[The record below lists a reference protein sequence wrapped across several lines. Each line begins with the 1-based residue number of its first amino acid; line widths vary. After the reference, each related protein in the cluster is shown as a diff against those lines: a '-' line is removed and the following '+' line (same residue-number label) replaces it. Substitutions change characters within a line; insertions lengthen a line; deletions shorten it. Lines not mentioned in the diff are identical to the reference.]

1 MGKDSDKNH
10 GGPAG
15 YSHLPKVAVPQ
26 KMDEP
31 RFKGGLNNK
40 GMTTNR
46 RAKDLLKDEEVAT
59 WHANLKEG
67 SEITAYTY
75 LRRLN
80 NFCDEF
86 ETTPQALAAMNSKD
100 AYRMLVNAVQH
111 YRSREP
117 KLTGSTIKG
126 YIKAIRS
133 WLQHN
138 EVVITQKVRIVGA
151 NSTPTLKGEQT
162 PEPYVLHSVWKF
174 CDERQAALISLA
186 AFLGFRPQVFGSY
199 RGDDGLRLE
208 DLPELQVDNDHKK
221 VLFQVIPTRVI
232 VREERSKT
240 RRTYEGFLCRE
251 GCERLEKYL
260 VKRMNAGE
268 ELVPHSAII
277 ADDFGAG
284 RNITTKSIGKLI
296 RKVFRHAGF
305 PWRPLILRR
314 YYDTRLGQAVAK
326 PEIGLLEEWVTF
338 WMGHLG
344 DIEAHYRLHKK
355 LSDSLLEQMREAYRR
370 ASESMLQTVEL
381 HRNDASKIRRELRA
395 MTLSLAG
402 FADEEVKG
410 LDLDKSTTKELQRLI
425 KEKLS
430 LNANNCMNGNGHRQL
445 VVAPDQAKHYI
456 NEQGWQYKGSMPTG
470 EVVIESP

>member
-1 MGKDSDKNH
+1 
-10 GGPAG
+10 
-15 YSHLPKVAVPQ
+15 VAVPR
-26 KMDEP
+26 KSDEP
-31 RFKGGLNNK
+31 RFKGGLNNEC
-40 GMTTNR
+40 MTTQR
-46 RAKDLLKDEEVAT
+46 PAKDLLNDEEVAT

-199 RGDDGLRLE
+199 RGEDGLRLE

-305 PWRPLILRR
+305 PWRPYILRR

-344 DIEAHYRLHKK
+344 GIEAQYRLHKK
-355 LSDSLLEQMREAYRR
+355 LADSLSAQMREAYRR
-370 ASESMLQTVEL
+370 ASESMLQTIDL
-381 HRNDASKIRRELRA
+381 HQDDAAQMRRELRA
-395 MTLSLAG
+395 MTLNIVG
-402 FADEEVKG
+402 FSDEEIKTI
-410 LDLDKSTTKELQRLI
+410 DLDASTTEQLQQLI
-425 KEKLS
+425 KQKLG
-430 LNANNCMNGNGHRQL
+430 LKAGNGVNGNGRRQL
-445 VVAPDQAKHYI
+445 VVSPDEAKDYI
-456 NEQGWQYKGSMPTG
+456 NNKGWQFRGAMTTG
-470 EVVIESP
+470 EVVIESPP